1 LLSIRPYRDTSGMK
15 QLASLLLCSAILPMT
30 ACGSRST
37 ALTDADR
44 EAIRTAT
51 ASYVKADDARDADA
65 MLAVIAEGIVYM
77 PPGSQPL
84 VGRESIRAF
93 FKRHPWDTLAETPA
107 EIEGRVDFAIVR
119 GHYTGAAQGMPL
131 SGSYL
136 EVWQKQQDGA
146 WRVSRKIWNADK

>member
-1 LLSIRPYRDTSGMK
+1 MNTLRITAVC
-15 QLASLLLCSAILPMT
+15 LAAAVISACAT
-30 ACGSRST
+30 KST

-51 ASYVKADDARDADA
+51 AGYVKADDARDADA
-65 MLAVIAEGIVYM
+65 MTAILAEGVVYL
-77 PPGSQPL
+77 PPGSQPF

-107 EIEGRVDFAIVR
+107 EIEGRLDFAIVR

-136 EVWQKQQDGA
+136 EVWQKQQDG
-146 WRVSRKIWNADK
+146 WKVTGKIWNADK

>member
-1 LLSIRPYRDTSGMK
+1 MITLRIAAVC
-15 QLASLLLCSAILPMT
+15 LAAVVIG
-30 ACGSRST
+30 ACGPRST

-44 EAIRTAT
+44 DAIRAAT
-51 ASYVKADDARDADA
+51 AGYVKADDARDADGMMA
-65 MLAVIAEGIVYM
+65 ILAEGVVYS
-77 PPGSQPL
+77 PPGSQPM

-107 EIEGRVDFAIVR
+107 EIEGRLDFAIVR
-119 GHYTGAAQGMPL
+119 GKYTGAAQGMPL

-146 WRVSRKIWNADK
+146 WKVTRKIWNSDKP

>member
-1 LLSIRPYRDTSGMK
+1 MK
-15 QLASLLLCSAILPMT
+15 QLAYALLCSAAFSAA
-30 ACGSRST
+30 ACGSRSD

-51 ASYVKADDARDADA
+51 QNYVKADEARDADA
-65 MLAVIAEGIVYM
+65 MMAIIAEGVVYM
-77 PPGSQPL
+77 PPGSQPF

-119 GHYTGAAQGMPL
+119 GKYTGAAQGMPL
-131 SGSYL
+131 SGYYL
-136 EVWQKQQDGA
+136 EVWQKQPDGV
-146 WRVSRKIWNADK
+146 WRITRKVWNTDK